1 MKNFF
6 YILYMFF
13 SGLLISVPLPARNVP
28 QTKEKRVP
36 IHIVFRETEVG
47 NDDSVSLHLHVVF
60 DDIRVPSS
68 RSLIL
73 EPRLQGDGHTLA
85 LPAIVV
91 SGRRRARYDTR
102 ALTVDPDIDIPGQ
115 DCYSRII
122 GPKKGKRYEIP
133 YTVKVPYTSWMR
145 NAGLSLRQ
153 ISRDCCRGRV
163 LADEVLTADLALV
176 PPCVKEVTGRSEQA
190 VMAYNRY
197 NKEIRFLIP
206 DDPAGGLR
214 TETVIAY
221 LDYRQGGVRVDPD
234 FGKNPEELVYT
245 DSLFHRLHEAGIS
258 QFHQVMVTGYASPEG
273 AYLHNETLAR
283 QRAEEFRAYVSRRY
297 LPDGCPVIC
306 NSVAEDW
313 EELRRMVAVS
323 GKPYSKAVC
332 FIIDNYGIFEGREN
346 YLMQLEDGRVYR
358 ELLRDFFPYLRRVEL
373 RLTYEPVPVG
383 DAEAARLLYSHPEM
397 LSLSDMYR
405 VARYYPAATEQ
416 HREVY
421 VIAAETYP
429 ESILA
434 QINAAAASLLLGDAD
449 TARRYLDREDVQ
461 ADPRSAINRQVMLEL
476 IVEKEAAR

>member
-1 MKNFF
+1 MPHGCCSPCRVTAQEPGVS
-6 YILYMFF
+6 L
-13 SGLLISVPLPARNVP
+13 SLTEASVGDDDSITLRL
-28 QTKEKRVP
+28 
-36 IHIVFRETEVG
+36 HIVLT
-47 NDDSVSLHLHVVF
+47 
-60 DDIRVPSS
+60 DIRVPSS
-68 RSLIL
+68 RSLIF
-73 EPRLQGDGHTLA
+73 EPRITNSEHTLT
-85 LPAIVV
+85 LPPVVV
-91 SGRRRARYDTR
+91 SGRRRARYDAR
-102 ALTVDPDIDIPGQ
+102 AQVVDPSAEIPGSH
-115 DCYSRII
+115 YYYRLVA
-122 GPKKGKRYEIP
+122 PKKNSRHEVDYI
-133 YTVKVPYTSWMR
+133 TRIPYTSWMR

-163 LADEVLTADLALV
+163 LSDEVLTADLALV
-176 PPCVKEVTGRSEQA
+176 PPCVKEVTGRSAQA
-190 VMAYNRY
+190 AMAYNRY

-206 DDPAGGLR
+206 DDPPGGLR

-234 FGKNPEELVYT
+234 FGKNPEELAYT

-258 QFHQVMVTGYASPEG
+258 RFHQVMVTGYASPEG
-273 AYLHNETLAR
+273 AYRHNETLAR

-323 GKPYSKAVC
+323 GKSYSKAVC

-346 YLMQLEDGRVYR
+346 YLMQLENGRVYR

-373 RLTYEPVPVG
+373 RLTYEPVAVG

-397 LSLSDMYR
+397 LSLTDMYR

-429 ESILA
+429 ESIVA

-461 ADPRSAINRQVMLEL
+461 ADPRSSINRQVMLEL
-476 IVEKEAAR
+476 IVEKEAAQ

>member
-1 MKNFF
+1 MKN
-6 YILYMFF
+6 ILYIIFIIYAAW
-13 SGLLISVPLPARNVP
+13 LLFPCRVTAQEPGVSLSLTEASVGDDDSITLRL
-28 QTKEKRVP
+28 
-36 IHIVFRETEVG
+36 HIVLT
-47 NDDSVSLHLHVVF
+47 
-60 DDIRVPSS
+60 DIRVPSS
-68 RSLIL
+68 RSLIF
-73 EPRLQGDGHTLA
+73 EPRITNSEHTLT
-85 LPAIVV
+85 LPPVVV
-91 SGRRRARYDTR
+91 SGRRRARYDAR
-102 ALTVDPDIDIPGQ
+102 AQVVDPSAEIPGSH
-115 DCYSRII
+115 YYYRLVA
-122 GPKKGKRYEIP
+122 PKKNSRHEVDYI
-133 YTVKVPYTSWMR
+133 TRIPYTSWMR

-163 LADEVLTADLALV
+163 LSDEVLTADLALV
-176 PPCVKEVTGRSEQA
+176 PPCVKEVTGRSAQA
-190 VMAYNRY
+190 AMAYNRY

-206 DDPAGGLR
+206 DDPPGGLR

-234 FGKNPEELVYT
+234 FGKNPEELAYT

-258 QFHQVMVTGYASPEG
+258 RFHQVMVTGYASPEG
-273 AYLHNETLAR
+273 AYRHNETLAR

-373 RLTYEPVPVG
+373 RLTYEPVAVG

-397 LSLSDMYR
+397 LSLTDMYR

-429 ESILA
+429 ESIVA

-461 ADPRSAINRQVMLEL
+461 ADPRSSINRQVMLEL
-476 IVEKEAAR
+476 IVEKEAAQ

>member
-1 MKNFF
+1 MKN
-6 YILYMFF
+6 ILYIIFIIYAAW
-13 SGLLISVPLPARNVP
+13 LLFPCRVTAQEPGVSLSLTEASVGDDDSITLRL
-28 QTKEKRVP
+28 
-36 IHIVFRETEVG
+36 HIVLT
-47 NDDSVSLHLHVVF
+47 
-60 DDIRVPSS
+60 DIRVPSS
-68 RSLIL
+68 RSLIF
-73 EPRLQGDGHTLA
+73 EPRITNSEHTLT
-85 LPAIVV
+85 LPPVVV
-91 SGRRRARYDTR
+91 SGRRRARYDAR
-102 ALTVDPDIDIPGQ
+102 AQVVDPSAEIPGSH
-115 DCYSRII
+115 YYYRLVA
-122 GPKKGKRYEIP
+122 PKKNSRHEVDYI
-133 YTVKVPYTSWMR
+133 TRIPYTSWMR

-163 LADEVLTADLALV
+163 LSDEVLTADLALV
-176 PPCVKEVTGRSEQA
+176 PPCVKEVTGRSAQA
-190 VMAYNRY
+190 AMAYNRY

-206 DDPAGGLR
+206 DDPPGGLR

-234 FGKNPEELVYT
+234 FGKNPEELAYT
-245 DSLFHRLHEAGIS
+245 DSLFTRLHEAGVT
-258 QFHQVMVTGYASPEG
+258 QFRQVVVTGYASPEG
-273 AYLHNETLAR
+273 AYRHNETLAR

-332 FIIDNYGIFEGREN
+332 FVIDNYGIFEGREN

-397 LSLSDMYR
+397 LSLTDMYR

-429 ESILA
+429 ESIVA

-461 ADPRSAINRQVMLEL
+461 ADPRSSINRQVMLEL
-476 IVEKEAAR
+476 IVEKEAAQ